1 MGKSLPDA
9 AERAIIKGESSIPW
23 VNLEIELRVA
33 GASIRP
39 SKLPS
44 WDISESH
51 SVITLAPEPHDNANG
66 EITFSADLL
75 IIGKTLAPCLLSS
88 LASLIDSV
96 AAIPPET
103 ARMTLFPSRL
113 SPLTVTPVSSLTTLL
128 LVGH

>member
-1 MGKSLPDA
+1 MGKPLPDD

-33 GASIRP
+33 GASTRP

-51 SVITLAPEPHDNANG
+51 SVITFDPDPQDNAKG

-75 IIGKTLAPCLLSS
+75 MIGNTLAPCLLNS

-113 SPLTVTPVSSLTTLL
+113 SPLTETPVSSLTDLV